1 MELEKLNKIL
11 CDKEM
16 QKNLNQYAVFLTRNK
31 DLAMDILQDTYIKA
45 IEKHDQCDGKNVTG
59 WLKVICRNRFLDVL
73 KKKNPQAFSSLIKN
87 DDDNDNEP
95 YQADNGTPEDYMR
108 YRALIEIVSSL
119 KPPKPKIV
127 EKSALG
133 FTREEIANELGMGV
147 TTVTDH
153 LAAARVQIK
162 EMYYE

>member
-11 CDKEM
+11 SDKET
-16 QKNLNQYAVFLTRNK
+16 QKNLKQYAVFLTRNK

-45 IEKHDQCDGKNVTG
+45 IEKHDQCDGKNVIG

-87 DDDNDNEP
+87 DDDDDNEP
-95 YQADNGTPEDYMR
+95 YQIDNTTPEDDMR